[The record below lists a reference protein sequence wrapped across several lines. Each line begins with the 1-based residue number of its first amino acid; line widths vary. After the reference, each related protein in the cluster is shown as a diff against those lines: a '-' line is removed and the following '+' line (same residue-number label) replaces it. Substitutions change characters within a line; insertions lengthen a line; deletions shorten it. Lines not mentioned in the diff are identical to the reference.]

1 MMNTIY
7 AFVLFTLVA
16 ILCLLHKKGTQG
28 ARDAITVLISTCVL
42 MTRLPGAIVA
52 PCTILSIPP
61 PFYFFPYHS
70 STFVGTLA
78 LASSFDAPEAVL
90 LCGVWVV
97 VVLLVA

>member
-7 AFVLFTLVA
+7 AFVLFTVAA

-28 ARDAITVLISTCVL
+28 VCDAITVLVSTCVL

-52 PCTILSIPP
+52 LGAILVTTS
-61 PFYFFPYHS
+61 FYFFPYHS

-90 LCGVWVV
+90 LCGGWVV
-97 VVLLVA
+97 VALLVA